1 MEARLKEAIRKYV
14 RERNIKKTLDEM
26 SVTGNVAGYNTPAA
40 FSKPGQTKK
49 KNNRLASVTGGTVV
63 DDLEEGLTSSAGAPF
78 TKPSEVAGKN
88 AKLAKLSGATV
99 VEGEKDWALGDIP
112 ASRDEALPM
121 KPTAAKEVDKAKV
134 ADISGMIVAEMT
146 ERDVK
151 RILQSTDTGEK
162 LEITLDDG
170 KKVVVQRV
178 GKNSQGPTFK
188 HIQNN
193 KPIGTASA
201 LAAAYIK
208 KIKRLAENR
217 WVALKKEDGS
227 AKAKIGKGITS
238 IKQQLGEVEKF
249 VNWYSKLKTEN
260 GVTNDDYYK
269 RTHKSLHKIKER
281 LMNLSEKIRTL

>member
-1 MEARLKEAIRKYV
+1 MEARLKEIIRTIVK
-14 RERNIKKTLDEM
+14 EIQSEKELEEM
-26 SVTGNVAGYNTPAA
+26 TGTGAVAGYDTPAA

-63 DDLEEGLTSSAGAPF
+63 DDLEEGITSSAGAPF
-78 TKPSEVAGKN
+78 SKPSDVAGKN
-88 AKLAKLSGATV
+88 AKLAKISGGTIV
-99 VEGEKDWALGDIP
+99 GEGEKDWALGDVA

-121 KPTAAKEVDKAKV
+121 KPTAAKKNPGAEI
-134 ADISGMIVAEMT
+134 ADVSGMIM
-146 ERDVK
+146 
-151 RILQSTDTGEK
+151 
-162 LEITLDDG
+162 
-170 KKVVVQRV
+170 
-178 GKNSQGPTFK
+178 
-188 HIQNN
+188 
-193 KPIGTASA
+193 
-201 LAAAYIK
+201 
-208 KIKRLAENR
+208 AENR

-260 GVTNDDYYK
+260 GVTKDDYYK